1 MMKTLTIP
9 TRALGLALVALSAL
23 VLAACG
29 GDSGGY
35 GAGGGYGSAGETAA
49 PSQTP
54 TLVGTG
60 EAVAISGFAFSPA
73 SLAVEAGT
81 TVTWTNDDG
90 APHTVT
96 STDGPGTSS
105 ATTSTFGSGTL
116 QRGDSFSHTF
126 EEPGTYYYACTLHAE
141 QESMHAEV
149 VVR

>member
-1 MMKTLTIP
+1 MKTLTI
-9 TRALGLALVALSAL
+9 RARLLGFALVALSAL
-23 VLAACG
+23 VLTACG

-35 GAGGGYGSAGETAA
+35 GAGGYGSAGETAT
-49 PSQTP
+49 PSPTP
-54 TLVGTG
+54 TLVETG

-73 SLAVEAGT
+73 RLAVEAGT

-90 APHTVT
+90 VPHTVT

-105 ATTSTFGSGTL
+105 TTTSSFGSGTL
-116 QRGDSFSHTF
+116 QSGESFSHAF
-126 EEPGTYYYACTLHAE
+126 EEPGTYYFACTLHSE

>member
-1 MMKTLTIP
+1 MMTLTI
-9 TRALGLALVALSAL
+9 RMRVLGLALVVLSVL
-23 VLAACG
+23 VLTACG

-35 GAGGGYGSAGETAA
+35 GAGGGYGSAGQTAT
-49 PSQTP
+49 PGQTP
-54 TLVGTG
+54 KPAGAG
-60 EAVAISGFAFSPA
+60 DAVAISGFAFSPA

-90 APHTVT
+90 VPHTVT

-105 ATTSTFGSGTL
+105 ATTSAFGSGTL
-116 QRGDSFSHTF
+116 QNGESFSHTF